1 VKQDGTDRRLE
12 FRDTLGAWK
21 SRYETVSL
29 SISPDG
35 KSVAWPRTLGDEG
48 MAGHSYQEL
57 MVHDLGTGR
66 GRQLTFNKKN
76 INEVCWTRNNQ
87 IIFSSDIAGNFNL
100 CCG

>member
-1 VKQDGTDRRLE
+1 
-12 FRDTLGAWK
+12 
-21 SRYETVSL
+21 
-29 SISPDG
+29 
-35 KSVAWPRTLGDEG
+35 